1 MSPLDQTWRRHHLIL
16 AKWLLLLVYSLL
28 QGKESQGLL
37 LVRAIHDKIY
47 CFFCNLVWSS
57 IRFPYLARLAKKF
70 CCPSSPTLFFPNRQK
85 NRGELRTTSLSYRPA
100 LCCST
105 IAMIKYKYR
114 RFGRPLSTVLSTLA
128 WTLVPCNAVDWFS
141 RPDDTM
147 ESRKNWGSVC
157 VISDQLFLSEASSRT
172 LSIQLGGHILT
183 ISTTSYRHWRKE

>member
-1 MSPLDQTWRRHHLIL
+1 MTKYIASFAIL
-16 AKWLLLLVYSLL
+16 SGAQLGSRIWPDWQKSSAALLLPLSSFPIDKRTEESLGQL
-28 QGKESQGLL
+28 PWATGQ
-37 LVRAIHDKIY
+37 
-47 CFFCNLVWSS
+47 
-57 IRFPYLARLAKKF
+57 P
-70 CCPSSPTLFFPNRQK
+70 
-85 NRGELRTTSLSYRPA
+85 

-128 WTLVPCNAVDWFS
+128 WTLAPCAVDWFS
-141 RPDDTM
+141 RSDYTM